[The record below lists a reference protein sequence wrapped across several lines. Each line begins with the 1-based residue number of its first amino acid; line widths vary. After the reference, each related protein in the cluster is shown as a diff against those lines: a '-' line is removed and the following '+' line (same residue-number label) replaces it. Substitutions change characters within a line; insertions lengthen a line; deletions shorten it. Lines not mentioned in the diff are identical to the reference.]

1 MRRLLYL
8 VTIFFGIF
16 VFTMQTNA
24 KPKYAMAVYHFNL
37 QYVAGDQRIERRIV
51 RESIKPLLNFYDQH
65 PNYKGDFEIQAWA
78 LEVIQEEFPDVLE
91 HLRRLIN
98 NGQLELVVAHYS
110 DQFFVGYP
118 AIDMQRSVE
127 MSDAVL
133 KKLDLKRSRV
143 FIAQEIQY
151 SPAIAFALYR
161 QYDVVVTSSN
171 PYGYYRSGEMPLEEF
186 EYAGKKM
193 LILLGGGKKNLRC
206 CKWDW
211 AFFDDGEVF
220 STRDYAS
227 DFYRVPEWEK
237 KHIDRFKRMEKEGY
251 TFVSVSEF
259 VNILKRKNYK
269 IPKMAYIPEGTWN
282 MGAGGPY
289 NWLGKQGSG
298 NEKDGLTRARNF
310 IARGWVLVAE
320 TLSKLAEKLGANN
333 ALIRS
338 VLRLS
343 WKHLLLGEVS
353 DSSGWS
359 PLPIEVRYTDEECA
373 IAEQGSG
380 VLIKEVL
387 NAAKMSDQTVR
398 VDLKTGVVEPEEGV
412 SKAVP
417 VAVDYSPVPVEV
429 RAEKY
434 TIAVQKFGE
443 NLYKLEINAR
453 RPSDGMV
460 KIAFPLKGTLH
471 YYSAPMGEDS
481 LVAVPEN
488 LNHDPILSLSNGL
501 FTLGNGWN
509 LIKDNYVEHLAGT
522 WDYKTNRLVFRE
534 GVRKDLPGT
543 KMSFYL
549 YRATPKD
556 ALQMANRLNVWP
568 VYRIQIQNGTVLLNR
583 ILPEEFLAG
592 SK

>member
-1 MRRLLYL
+1 MKHLFHSFIGLLL
-8 VTIFFGIF
+8 IFIF
-16 VFTMQTNA
+16 SVQTSA

-51 RESIKPLLNFYDQH
+51 RESIKPLLNFYDRH

-78 LEVIQEEFPDVLE
+78 LEVIQEEFPEVLE
-91 HLRRLIN
+91 HLRRLIKK
-98 NGQLELVVAHYS
+98 GQLELVVAHYS
-110 DQFFVGYP
+110 DQFFIGYP

-133 KKLDLKRSRV
+133 KRLNLKRSRV

-151 SPAIAFALYR
+151 SPAIASALHGK
-161 QYDVVVTSSN
+161 YDVVVTSSN

-186 EYAGKKM
+186 NYAGKKM
-193 LILLGGGKKNLRC
+193 LILLGGGKKNLKC

-227 DFYRVPEWEK
+227 DFYRVPSWEK
-237 KHIDRFKRMEKEGY
+237 KHIDKFKRMEKEGY
-251 TFVSVSEF
+251 TFVTVSEF
-259 VNILKRKNYK
+259 VKILKEKNYK

-320 TLSKLAEKLGANN
+320 TLSKWAEKLGANN

-359 PLPIEVRYTDEECA
+359 PLPIEVRYTDEQCA
-373 IAEQGSG
+373 IAEQGAG

-387 NAAKMSDQTVR
+387 HAAKMNDQTVW
-398 VDLKTGVVEPEEGV
+398 VDLKTGTVAPE
-412 SKAVP
+412 KAVP
-417 VAVDYSPVPVEV
+417 PAVPVSVDYSPVPVEV
-429 RAEKY
+429 RAESY
-434 TIAVQKFGE
+434 TIAVQKFGD

-453 RPSDGMV
+453 RPVDGMV
-460 KIAFPLKGTLH
+460 KIAFPLTGKLH

-481 LVAVPEN
+481 LVAVPPD
-488 LNHDPILSLSNGL
+488 LNHNPILSLSNGL

-509 LIKDNYVEHLAGT
+509 LIKDNYVEHLAGM
-522 WDYKTNRLVFRE
+522 WDYKTHRLVFRE

-543 KMSFYL
+543 KMAFYL
-549 YRATPKD
+549 YKAPPQK
-556 ALQMANRLNVWP
+556 ALQMANGLNVWP
-568 VYRIQIQNGTVLLNR
+568 IYRVKIENGTVLLNR
-583 ILPEEFLAG
+583 VMPEERLNQD
-592 SK
+592 

>member
-1 MRRLLYL
+1 
-8 VTIFFGIF
+8 
-16 VFTMQTNA
+16 
-24 KPKYAMAVYHFNL
+24 
-37 QYVAGDQRIERRIV
+37 
-51 RESIKPLLNFYDQH
+51 
-65 PNYKGDFEIQAWA
+65 
-78 LEVIQEEFPDVLE
+78 
-91 HLRRLIN
+91 
-98 NGQLELVVAHYS
+98 
-110 DQFFVGYP
+110 
-118 AIDMQRSVE
+118 MQRSVE

-133 KKLDLKRSRV
+133 KRLNLKRSRV
-143 FIAQEIQY
+143 FFGQEIQY
-151 SPAIAFALYR
+151 PPAIASALHGK
-161 QYDVVVTSSN
+161 YDVVVTSSN

-193 LILLGGGKKNLRC
+193 LILLGGGGKNLKC

-220 STRDYAS
+220 KTRDYAS
-227 DFYRVPEWEK
+227 DFYRVPAWK
-237 KHIDRFKRMEKEGY
+237 KKNIDKFKRLEKAGY
-251 TFVSVSEF
+251 RFVTVSEF
-259 VNILKRKNYK
+259 VNILKGKNYK

-310 IARGWVLVAE
+310 IARGWVLVAQ
-320 TLSKLAEKLGANN
+320 TLNKIAEKLGGDN

-373 IAEQGSG
+373 IAEQGSR

-387 NAAKMSDQTVR
+387 DAAKMSNQTVR
-398 VDLKTGVVEPEEGV
+398 VDLKTGIVEPV
-412 SKAVP
+412 KNVPKVVP

-429 RAEKY
+429 RAENY
-434 TIAVQKFGE
+434 TITVQKFSG
-443 NLYKLEINAR
+443 NLYKLKINAK
-453 RPSDGMV
+453 RPIDGMV
-460 KIAFPLKGTLH
+460 KIAFPLVGKLH

-481 LVAVPEN
+481 LVAVPDD
-488 LNHDPILSLSNGL
+488 LLHDPILSLSNRL

-522 WDYKTNRLVFRE
+522 WEYKTNRLIFRE
-534 GVRKDLPGT
+534 GVRQDLPGT
-543 KMSFYL
+543 RMTFYL
-549 YRATPKD
+549 YKAAPKD
-556 ALQMANRLNVWP
+556 ALQIANRLNVWP
-568 VYRIQIQNGTVLLNR
+568 VYRVQIQNGTVLLNR
-583 ILPEEFLAG
+583 ILPEEFLAEI
-592 SK
+592 K

>member
-1 MRRLLYL
+1 
-8 VTIFFGIF
+8 
-16 VFTMQTNA
+16 
-24 KPKYAMAVYHFNL
+24 MAVYHFNL

-51 RESIKPLLNFYDQH
+51 RECIRPLLAFYDQH
-65 PNYKGDFEIQAWA
+65 PTYKGDFEIQAWA
-78 LEVIQEEFPDVLE
+78 LDVIQEEFPDVLE

-98 NGQLELVVAHYS
+98 KGQLELVVAHYS
-110 DQFFVGYP
+110 DQLFIGYP

-127 MSDAVL
+127 MSDVVL
-133 KKLDLKRSRV
+133 KKLNLKRSRV
-143 FIAQEIQY
+143 FFGQELQY
-151 SPAIAFALYR
+151 SPAIASALHG

-186 EYAGKKM
+186 EYDGKKM
-193 LILLGGGKKNLRC
+193 LILLGGGKKDLRC

-227 DFYRVPEWEK
+227 NFYRVPEWEK
-237 KHIDRFKRMEKEGY
+237 KHIDRFKRMQKEGY
-251 TFVSVSEF
+251 TFVTVSEF
-259 VNILKRKNYK
+259 VNILKKKNYK

-310 IARGWVLVAE
+310 ITRGWVLVAE
-320 TLSKLAEKLGANN
+320 TLSKLAQKLGANN

-373 IAEQGSG
+373 IAEQGSR

-387 NAAKMSDQTVR
+387 NATKMSDQTVR
-398 VDLKTGVVEPEEGV
+398 VDLKTGVVQPEKSTPE
-412 SKAVP
+412 AVP

-434 TIAVQKFGE
+434 TITVQKFDE
-443 NLYKLEINAR
+443 NLYKLEINAK
-453 RPSDGMV
+453 RPVDGMV
-460 KIAFPLKGTLH
+460 EIAFPLKGKLH

-481 LVAVPEN
+481 LVAVPSD
-488 LNHDPILSLSNGL
+488 LLHDPILSLSNGL

-522 WDYKTNRLVFRE
+522 WNYKANRLVFRE

-543 KMSFYL
+543 RMNFYL
-549 YRATPKD
+549 YKASPQK
-556 ALQMANRLNVWP
+556 ALQVANRLNVWP
-568 VYRIQIQNGTVLLNR
+568 VYRVKIENGTVLLTR
-583 ILPEEFLAG
+583 VMPEELFV
-592 SK
+592 KKQN